1 MMHPDT
7 ELKFINKEKGYGV
20 VATKFIPAGTITWV
34 LDRLDKVY
42 RPSQYKA
49 LEPIYRNILDIYTY
63 RNNEGNFILCWD
75 HARFVNHSFDSNCL
89 STAYDYEIA
98 IRDIEKGEELTDDY
112 GYLNVTEPFTPV
124 DEGYER
130 KTVYPDDLLFFYKLW
145 DEQLK
150 AVFNKI
156 ELVDQPLKAVIKKS
170 TWKITQSVINGK
182 LPLASI
188 LFNYFNPNSA
198 S

>member
-63 RNNEGNFILCWD
+63 RNNEGNFILCWE
-75 HARFVNHSFDSNCL
+75 V
-89 STAYDYEIA
+89 EIFKR
-98 IRDIEKGEELTDDY
+98 I
-112 GYLNVTEPFTPV
+112 
-124 DEGYER
+124 
-130 KTVYPDDLLFFYKLW
+130 
-145 DEQLK
+145 
-150 AVFNKI
+150 
-156 ELVDQPLKAVIKKS
+156 
-170 TWKITQSVINGK
+170 
-182 LPLASI
+182 
-188 LFNYFNPNSA
+188 
-198 S
+198 